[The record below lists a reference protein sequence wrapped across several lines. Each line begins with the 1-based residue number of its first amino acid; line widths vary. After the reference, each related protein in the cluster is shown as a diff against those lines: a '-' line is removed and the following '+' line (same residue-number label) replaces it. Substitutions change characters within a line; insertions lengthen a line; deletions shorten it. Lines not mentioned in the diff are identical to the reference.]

1 MYFSAGLS
9 IIYLYYL
16 HIILRVDFVG
26 IALKIVK
33 FLHKVLP
40 FEK

>member
-9 IIYLYYL
+9 IIQDL

-26 IALKIVK
+26 IALKKVK